1 MNYSVSEKPKSKI
14 RVLLMSPYT
23 ITQASLRF
31 LLESND
37 DLLVTGNNGGSE
49 KLPKYN
55 DSSRP
60 NIGLIYLKDEDTK
73 TVESISEL
81 QKAIPEIRVIVVT
94 REMDFD
100 NQTRAIQLGAVGIV
114 RKEQNAR
121 TLIEAIR
128 QVHRGETWINQILLN
143 KILNNVY
150 IKKKDDSANG
160 FDSLN
165 IESLTPREQ
174 DVIQMIGKGL
184 KNRDI
189 AKELYISEATVRHH
203 LSSVYG
209 KLGVADRLNLVIY
222 ACEKGLVGLGSTRSL
237 PLNEVTK

>member
-1 MNYSVSEKPKSKI
+1 MNHSISENSKPKI
-14 RVLLMSPYT
+14 RVLLTAPYT
-23 ITQASLRF
+23 ITQESLRF
-31 LLESND
+31 LLESYD
-37 DLLVTGNNGGSE
+37 DLIVTDNNSGLE
-49 KLPKYN
+49 KLPQYDDFN
-55 DSSRP
+55 AP

-81 QKAIPEIRVIVVT
+81 QKAIPNIRVIVVT
-94 REMDFD
+94 RETDYN

-121 TLIEAIR
+121 TLVEAIK
-128 QVHRGETWINQILLN
+128 QVHRGETWINQVLLN
-143 KILNNVY
+143 KILTNGNHQ
-150 IKKKDDSANG
+150 KRDESGG

-174 DVIQMIGKGL
+174 DVIQKIGKGL
-184 KNRDI
+184 KNKDI

-222 ACEKGLVGLGSTRSL
+222 ACEKGLV
-237 PLNEVTK
+237 E

>member
-1 MNYSVSEKPKSKI
+1 
-14 RVLLMSPYT
+14 MSPYP

-37 DLLVTGNNGGSE
+37 DLFVTDTEGAEN
-49 KLPKYN
+49 LPEYN
-55 DSSRP
+55 DSDRP
-60 NIGLIYLKDEDTK
+60 DIGLMYFKDEDTK
-73 TVESISEL
+73 TVESISEI
-81 QKAIPEIRVIVVT
+81 QKAIPDIRIIIVT
-94 REMDFD
+94 REMDFN

-128 QVHRGETWINQILLN
+128 QVHRGETWINQVLLN
-143 KILNNVY
+143 KILANGQN
-150 IKKKDDSANG
+150 KKKDESADG
-160 FDSLN
+160 FDSMS
-165 IESLTPREQ
+165 IGSLTPREQ

-184 KNRDI
+184 KNKEI
-189 AKELYISEATVRHH
+189 AKQLYISEATVRHH

-222 ACEKGLVGLGSTRSL
+222 ACENGLV
-237 PLNEVTK
+237 E

>member
-1 MNYSVSEKPKSKI
+1 MSEKPKSKI
-14 RVLLMSPYT
+14 HILLTSPYT
-23 ITQASLRF
+23 MTQTGLRF
-31 LLESND
+31 LLENSD
-37 DLLVTGNNGGSE
+37 DLIVTDNNSGLE

-55 DSSRP
+55 NSNRP
-60 NIGLIYLKDEDTK
+60 DIGLIYLKDEDTE
-73 TVESISEL
+73 TVESVSDL
-81 QKAIPEIRVIVVT
+81 QKLIPGIRLIVIT
-94 REMDFD
+94 RETDFN

-128 QVHRGETWINQILLN
+128 QVHRGETWINQVLLN
-143 KILNNVY
+143 KILTNGY
-150 IKKKDDSANG
+150 HKKKDESLSGSDS
-160 FDSLN
+160 FN

-184 KNRDI
+184 KNKDI

-203 LSSVYG
+203 LSSIYG

-222 ACEKGLVGLGSTRSL
+222 ACEKGLVEWCVAYGKQRQCH
-237 PLNEVTK
+237 

>member
-1 MNYSVSEKPKSKI
+1 MSEKQKSKI
-14 RVLLMSPYT
+14 HVLLMSPYT
-23 ITQASLRF
+23 ITQTSLRF
-31 LLESND
+31 LLESSD
-37 DLLVTGNNGGSE
+37 DLVVADNNSGLE
-49 KLPKYN
+49 ELPKYN
-55 DSSRP
+55 DSNKP
-60 NIGLIYLKDEDTK
+60 DIGLIYLKDEDTK
-73 TVESISEL
+73 TVESVSEL
-81 QKAIPEIRVIVVT
+81 QKLIPGIRLIVVT
-94 REMDFD
+94 RETDFN

-128 QVHRGETWINQILLN
+128 QVHRGETWINQVLLN
-143 KILNNVY
+143 KILTNGY
-150 IKKKDDSANG
+150 HKKKDESLNG
-160 FDSLN
+160 SDSLN

-184 KNRDI
+184 KNKDI

-222 ACEKGLVGLGSTRSL
+222 ACEKGLV
-237 PLNEVTK
+237 E

>member
-1 MNYSVSEKPKSKI
+1 MSEKPKSKI
-14 RVLLMSPYT
+14 HVLLTSPYT

-31 LLESND
+31 LLENSD
-37 DLLVTGNNGGSE
+37 DLIVTDNNSGLE
-49 KLPKYN
+49 KLPKFN
-55 DSSRP
+55 DSNRP
-60 NIGLIYLKDEDTK
+60 DIGLIYLKDEDTE
-73 TVESISEL
+73 TVESVSEL
-81 QKAIPEIRVIVVT
+81 QKLVPGIRLIVIT
-94 REMDFD
+94 RETDFN

-128 QVHRGETWINQILLN
+128 QVHRGETWINQVLLN
-143 KILNNVY
+143 KILTNGY
-150 IKKKDDSANG
+150 HKKKDESLNG
-160 FDSLN
+160 GDSLN

-184 KNRDI
+184 KNKDI

-222 ACEKGLVGLGSTRSL
+222 ACEKGLV
-237 PLNEVTK
+237 E

>member
-1 MNYSVSEKPKSKI
+1 MNHLISENSKSKI
-14 RVLLMSPYT
+14 RVLLTTPYT
-23 ITQASLRF
+23 ITQESLRF
-31 LLESND
+31 LLESSND
-37 DLLVTGNNGGSE
+37 LIVTDNNSGLE

-55 DSSRP
+55 DFTKP

-81 QKAIPEIRVIVVT
+81 QKTIPDIRVIIVT
-94 REMDFD
+94 RETDFN

-121 TLIEAIR
+121 TLVEAIK
-128 QVHRGETWINQILLN
+128 QVHRGETWINQVLLN
-143 KILNNVY
+143 KILNDGNHQ
-150 IKKKDDSANG
+150 KKDESGG

-174 DVIQMIGKGL
+174 DVIQKIGKGL
-184 KNRDI
+184 KNKDI

-222 ACEKGLVGLGSTRSL
+222 ACENGLVGQI
-237 PLNEVTK
+237 

>member
-1 MNYSVSEKPKSKI
+1 MSHSMSEKQKSKI
-14 RVLLMSPYT
+14 HVLLMSPYT
-23 ITQASLRF
+23 ITQTSLRF
-31 LLESND
+31 LLESSD
-37 DLLVTGNNGGSE
+37 DLVVADNNSGLE
-49 KLPKYN
+49 ELPKYN
-55 DSSRP
+55 DSNKP
-60 NIGLIYLKDEDTK
+60 DIGLIYLKDEDTK
-73 TVESISEL
+73 TVESVSEL
-81 QKAIPEIRVIVVT
+81 QKLIPGIRLIVVT
-94 REMDFD
+94 RETDFN

-128 QVHRGETWINQILLN
+128 QVHRGETWINQVLLN
-143 KILNNVY
+143 KILTNGY
-150 IKKKDDSANG
+150 HKKKDESLNG
-160 FDSLN
+160 SDSLN

-184 KNRDI
+184 KNKDI

-222 ACEKGLVGLGSTRSL
+222 ACEKGLV
-237 PLNEVTK
+237 E